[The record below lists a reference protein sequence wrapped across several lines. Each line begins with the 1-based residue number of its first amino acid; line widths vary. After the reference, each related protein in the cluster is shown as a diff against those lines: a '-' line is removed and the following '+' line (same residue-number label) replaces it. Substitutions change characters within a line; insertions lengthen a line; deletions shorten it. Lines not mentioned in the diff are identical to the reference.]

1 MSAKRVPIYKQVY
14 SDLKQAIQTKYQVG
28 DLLPPEPELEKQ
40 YNVSRVTIRKAI
52 QMLSDECCV
61 SVKQG
66 HGTRV
71 TNPGAIQ
78 RINYITSVSETL
90 REAGYN
96 VRSSNILVDDIIPD
110 KTILARLELT
120 EGTPVTRVQRLLL
133 ANEKPI
139 SIVTNYIVTQYAKGL
154 AEGIETY
161 GSLYNYLEKHNN
173 VRFDSATDYI
183 TARSANMMQANTL
196 ELPINSPL
204 IYIRRI
210 TFSNNKATTCDDL
223 LIDASRYTFSVNLV
237 GRPAQNGN

>member
-1 MSAKRVPIYKQVY
+1 MSMKRTPIYRKVY
-14 SDLKQAIQTKYQVG
+14 QDLKQAIQTKYEVG

-52 QMLSDECCV
+52 QMLSDDGCV

-71 TNPGAIQ
+71 TNPGAVQ

-90 REAGYN
+90 REAGYT

-110 KTILARLELT
+110 HEILTKLQLPEGAPVARI
-120 EGTPVTRVQRLLL
+120 QRLLL
-133 ANEKPI
+133 ANDKPI
-139 SIVTNYIVTQYAKGL
+139 SIVTNYIVKQYAKGL
-154 AEGIETY
+154 SDGIEKY
-161 GSLYNYLEKHNN
+161 GSLYNFLEQENHVK
-173 VRFDSATDYI
+173 FDNATDFI
-183 TARSANMMQANTL
+183 TARSANMLQANTL
-196 ELPINSPL
+196 DLPINSPL

-210 TFSNNKATTCDDL
+210 TCSGSDPITCDDL

-237 GRPAQNGN
+237 GRAPAAN